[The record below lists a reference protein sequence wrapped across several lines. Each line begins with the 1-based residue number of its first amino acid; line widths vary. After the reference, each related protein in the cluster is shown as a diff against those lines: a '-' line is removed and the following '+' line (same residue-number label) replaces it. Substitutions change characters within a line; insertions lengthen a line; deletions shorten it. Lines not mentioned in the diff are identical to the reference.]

1 MGSLK
6 KPPPTWADVKRFAES
21 FNYKPLDILK
31 MVHDKTSIKTKM
43 EVFMIYGLIHRLLET
58 VKPKQIKSD
67 NHTWFLKKMP
77 EGATLTD
84 EAGRKNKTKHWRTN
98 ESYLHFVIAH
108 YESEKLLSKMYDD
121 YCKKYDKRATSN
133 IVKTLAR
140 GYSEAMLDAEKRDV
154 IISWSIPVEPLP
166 KLK

>member
-77 EGATLTD
+77 EGATLTL
-84 EAGRKNKTKHWRTN
+84 EGRKYKTKHCIWRRRTKYKFN
-98 ESYLHFVIAH
+98 H
-108 YESEKLLSKMYDD
+108 YEWIWA
-121 YCKKYDKRATSN
+121 KRPYH
-133 IVKTLAR
+133 KT
-140 GYSEAMLDAEKRDV
+140 
-154 IISWSIPVEPLP
+154 
-166 KLK
+166 